1 MTINRGRVRWHCR
14 RALLELD
21 LVLARFLENDFDKLS
36 DAQLLDLQELLL
48 LEDHDLWA
56 MVNGSKACPESRWT
70 PLIETIGRPGECG
83 SFPTQST
90 TNG

>member
-21 LVLARFLENDFDKLS
+21 LVFARFLDDQFDQLG
-36 DAQLLDLQELLL
+36 DAQLEDLQELLN

-56 MVNGSKACPESRWT
+56 MVNGSKECTEKRWL
-70 PLIETIGRPGECG
+70 PLIEMLRHSSDEAPKGNA
-83 SFPTQST
+83 Q
-90 TNG
+90 